1 MTKKSIK
8 ISFRQ
13 RNHKPKTMY
22 YVQETIGGWRQ
33 SYMFRGTYNQCRNYM
48 ARLTDT
54 RASYNLVS
62 EFEYEVDYL

>member
-8 ISFRQ
+8 RIFLQ

-22 YVQETIGGWRQ
+22 YVQEIIGGWRQ
-33 SYMFRGTYNQCRNYM
+33 GYMFRGTYNQCRNYM

-54 RASYNLVS
+54 RACYNLVS